1 MKKLITNIAIN
12 IMRAPSDKKE
22 NFKQMK
28 FKSLSYIFFIALLT
42 YSCSESFD
50 PLGEFREDYALTC
63 ILKSDSSFQV
73 ATLSHSYRGNSYDP
87 YSNTEDPSI
96 IGADIRVWLGDSVYI
111 FRDSSVVRTEP
122 SRYGTHFHFYYNNNF
137 IISPDE
143 NIEIEALLQ
152 NGRRLKASS
161 RAPGTILF
169 RSDSDILIP
178 AVGSNL
184 VRFLWEQQA
193 EGMFF
198 APQLMIRYKQ
208 NENGNVVEKLKV
220 IPIEYT
226 QENGE
231 QLPVYPK
238 PSNKINVNYQLD
250 AISKALEEI
259 SESDPDKGN
268 FSVYKKPIFTL
279 FAFDMNLSRYV
290 SSTNQAFDD
299 LTVTVN
305 EADFTNV
312 EGGLGIFGAYVNKV
326 YDNIQFQENY
336 IESFGYKFISTN

>member
-1 MKKLITNIAIN
+1 
-12 IMRAPSDKKE
+12 
-22 NFKQMK
+22 MK
-28 FKSLSYIFFIALLT
+28 FKLLSYIFFITLLT
-42 YSCSESFD
+42 YSCNESFD

-63 ILKSDSSFQV
+63 ILKSDSSFQI
-73 ATLSHSYRGNSYDP
+73 ATLSRSYRGDSYDP
-87 YSNTEDPSI
+87 NSNTKDPSI

-111 FRDSSVVRTEP
+111 FRDSSITRIEP
-122 SRYGTHFHFYYNNNF
+122 SRYGTDFHFYYNNNF
-137 IISPDE
+137 IVSPNE
-143 NIEIEALLQ
+143 NLEIVVLLE

-161 RAPGTILF
+161 RAPNRILF
-169 RSDSDILIP
+169 NNESDVIIP

-184 VRFLWEQQA
+184 VRFLWEQQV

-198 APQLMIRYKQ
+198 SPQLMIRYKQ
-208 NENGNVVEKLKV
+208 NEDGSLIEKFKV
-220 IPIEYT
+220 IPIEYK

-231 QLPVYPK
+231 LIPIYPK

-250 AISKALEEI
+250 AISQVLEEI

-268 FSVYKKPIFTL
+268 FSIYEKPIFTL

-305 EADFTNV
+305 EADFTNIQ
-312 EGGLGIFGAYVNKV
+312 GGLGVFGSYVNKI
-326 YDNIQFQENY
+326 YDNIKFQEIY
-336 IESFGYKFISTN
+336 IESFGYNFISTD